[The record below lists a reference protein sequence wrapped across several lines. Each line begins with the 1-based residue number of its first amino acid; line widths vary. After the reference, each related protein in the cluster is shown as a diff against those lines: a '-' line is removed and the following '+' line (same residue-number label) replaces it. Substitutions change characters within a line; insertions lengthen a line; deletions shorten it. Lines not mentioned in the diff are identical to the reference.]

1 MADNKLNYQQA
12 RRIRKSNFSDMVLD
26 QLAQKDSGIVSAIG
40 KTISLRTQA
49 RIKGVKEKFDPLNV
63 IRFMTGGSRFVP
75 ALFGKLTGRSQRDID
90 YFTGRTKSVI
100 GGYNTADKLKKLPGE
115 GDTAGINEQLSK
127 IYSFLKNSR
136 EEDIR
141 LRELEKNS
149 AEEIESEKQ
158 RRHKEFLAVLTGTKF
173 TAPMQEQKTAEPVR
187 QEPSMMDYIAEA
199 FSIGRAALPVLANIA
214 RFFMFNPIGLGLLA
228 GASLLMLLENDK
240 NPEATTKSIL
250 GAMNPGAESKE
261 IMEAAESTDAVER
274 KRLNLLA
281 DRPPEDKASFL
292 TPWKDK
298 EMQDAYLKK
307 IGWDEKSGTTEEE
320 RRKGFSRID
329 SEGRLVTPLTKP
341 ATDSSKPNNT
351 QQKNTVSPEAP
362 EGMEFDA
369 EGNLQKAP
377 TKPTSSPI
385 QPVTNTPKS
394 APVSNLTNQVNFGN
408 IEAKNQDIT
417 PTMVNKTVN
426 NVTKTQPK
434 SGLRPIEISVRNDEP
449 TFMGLIVDSTRM
461 I

>member
-26 QLAQKDSGIVSAIG
+26 QLAQKDTGIVSAIG
-40 KTISLRTQA
+40 KTISLRSQA
-49 RIKGVKEKFDPLNV
+49 RIKGIKEKFDPLNV

-158 RRHKEFLAVLTGTKF
+158 RRHKEFLAALTGTKF
-173 TAPMQEQKTAEPVR
+173 TAPVQEQKTAEPVR
-187 QEPSMMDYIAEA
+187 QEPSVMDYIAEA

-250 GAMNPGAESKE
+250 GAMDPGAESKA

-281 DRPPEDKASFL
+281 DRPSEDKASFL

-329 SEGRLVTPLTKP
+329 SEGRLVTPVKP
-341 ATDSSKPNNT
+341 APEPTPAKNATVPNESAAETKRLNSVPNT
-351 QQKNTVSPEAP
+351 TPTAVPEPAAAEPKATPVS
-362 EGMEFDA
+362 
-369 EGNLQKAP
+369 
-377 TKPTSSPI
+377 
-385 QPVTNTPKS
+385 VTPKS
-394 APVSNLTNQVNFGN
+394 SPVSNLTNQVNFGN
-408 IEAKNQDIT
+408 IEAKNQNVT